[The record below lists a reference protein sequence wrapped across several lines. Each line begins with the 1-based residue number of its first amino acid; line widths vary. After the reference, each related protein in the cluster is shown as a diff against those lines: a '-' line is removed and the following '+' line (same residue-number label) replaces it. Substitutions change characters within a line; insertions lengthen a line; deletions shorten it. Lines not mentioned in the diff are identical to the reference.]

1 MLLRVAMEIIG
12 TLVIAG
18 LVGAGVVWLGQK
30 VLRKSDTAEPPRD
43 ALLSDTRLHD
53 RIIDLS
59 ADEVRVHPAGRMV
72 ETDSWLPE
80 TTTTRGDSRS

>member
-18 LVGAGVVWLGQK
+18 LVGAGIVWLGQR
-30 VLRKSDTAEPPRD
+30 VRRKEETPEPPRD
-43 ALLSDTRLHD
+43 ALLSDTRLQD

-59 ADEVRVHPAGRMV
+59 AEEARVRAPGRVV
-72 ETDSWLPE
+72 ETDS
-80 TTTTRGDSRS
+80 